1 MGAMYQSDP
10 SVTQRPGAS
19 CAEHTDRPAATIC
32 ARCGNYACDLCLRV
46 GQDRQDYCFRC
57 VPMLQQLAEPGTRFV
72 AVLVDR
78 LAVFL
83 PFLVTAFLGGMLSDA
98 MGGDGTAM
106 IGGLSLLGMLGSL
119 GMLGYQLYLIATTGQ
134 SIGKR
139 MMGILVVRTDG
150 KPIDVARL
158 VLLRNLVPEFI
169 NIATCGLF
177 GIVDPL
183 LIFTAERRCL
193 HDHIADTK
201 VIKVAR

>member
-1 MGAMYQSDP
+1 M
-10 SVTQRPGAS
+10 
-19 CAEHTDRPAATIC
+19 
-32 ARCGNYACDLCLRV
+32 
-46 GQDRQDYCFRC
+46 
-57 VPMLQQLAEPGTRFV
+57 QQLAEPGARFV

-83 PFLVTAFLGGMLSDA
+83 PFLVTSILGGVLSR
-98 MGGDGTAM
+98 GDEAAIVGV
-106 IGGLSLLGMLGSL
+106 LSILGMLGSL
-119 GMLGYQLYLIATTGQ
+119 GVLGYQLHLISTTGQ

-150 KPIDVARL
+150 KPIDLGRL

-169 NIATCGLF
+169 NMATCGLF

-183 LIFTAERRCL
+183 LIFTSERRCL

-201 VIKVAR
+201 VVKVNTDR